1 MMMSLP
7 PGAEADA
14 RDAQMGQTLDDS
26 DMDEGALKAQFEE
39 FAEVFLYDAGDAAEE
54 WWINWGRYA
63 QEAKGGEEVKHM
75 SFGFQM
81 MSMMSEVTSEQTY
94 EE

>member
-26 DMDEGALKAQFEE
+26 DIDEGALKAQFEE

-54 WWINWGRYA
+54 WWINWGRFHDNA
-63 QEAKGGEEVKHM
+63 AREHSG
-75 SFGFQM
+75 M
-81 MSMMSEVTSEQTY
+81 MDFVVSSVSVEMCA
-94 EE
+94 